1 VTTLFGPRQAFLLGT
16 ALVLFLGLFV
26 LLPLG
31 MVVLSSVAQTW
42 TMTVLPSAYTLRWYD
57 AIGGAELDALT
68 TSLVLALS
76 AGGIATALGTYAA
89 YVIQRRRIPIPGVF
103 DLLMMSPVAL
113 PSVVIGLALLL
124 AFHRPPLALTE
135 SPAAVFLA
143 HLLIVL
149 PFAFRTVSAVLHEID
164 PHLEEAAVGLGA
176 SDALAFFRI
185 VLPLALP
192 GVASGFILS
201 FCLSMGELGATL
213 MVYPPGFSTMT
224 LTIYQLATRGFYYQG
239 AAVATVL
246 LAVAFAALVLLS
258 WMAARTRRAARW
270 SGHG

>member
-1 VTTLFGPRQAFLLGT
+1 MTGLFGPRQA
-16 ALVLFLGLFV
+16 LVLGAALAFFLGLFV
-26 LLPLG
+26 LLPLA

-42 TMTVLPSAYTLRWYD
+42 SMTPVPSAYTWRWFD
-57 AIGGAELDALT
+57 AIRGADLDALT

-76 AGGIATALGTYAA
+76 AGAVATSLGTYAA
-89 YVIQRRRIPIPGVF
+89 YVIQRRRIPLPGVF
-103 DLLMMSPVAL
+103 DLLMMCPVAL

-143 HLLIVL
+143 HLVIVL

-164 PHLEEAAVGLGA
+164 PRLEEAAVGLGA
-176 SDALAFFRI
+176 SDAVAFFRV

-213 MVYPPGFSTMT
+213 MVYPPGFSTVT
-224 LTIYQLATRGFYYQG
+224 LAIYQLATRGFYYQG
-239 AAVATVL
+239 AALAVVL
-246 LAVAFAALVLLS
+246 LVVAFAALLLLS
-258 WMAARTRRAARW
+258 WMATRTRRAARRLA
-270 SGHG
+270 